1 MRIQIF
7 DGCSEFKQEYL
18 KIKVFSDI
26 LLTDGRSQFS
36 DRRQFLT
43 LRDILGGNL

>member
-7 DGCSEFKQEYL
+7 DGCSEFKQEHL
-18 KIKVFSDI
+18 KIKVLSDI

-36 DRRQFLT
+36 DRRQL
-43 LRDILGGNL
+43 LSLLDVLGGNL